1 MALKMK
7 YLQLV
12 ALPQANKLPA
22 EPEPYLTQTQSGCVS
37 IEKPHLWAGIYI
49 FLRVICLINLT
60 DGVGQGRAP
69 RKLPLRTPPQERSP
83 GGWLVG
89 SSRCS
94 LLQAQLS
101 FGAEFLLFSRWPS
114 PCPSDMATPDAM
126 VSLDLGCF
134 IKVALST
141 LEGLDLTDSFQTHLA
156 AYFRLPLCKSTPEL
170 PR

>member
-1 MALKMK
+1 MK

-69 RKLPLRTPPQERSP
+69 RKLPLRTPLRKGVLEGGWLAAPAVLSCKPSSALELSFCSSP
-83 GGWLVG
+83 GGQAHVQVTWQ
-89 SSRCS
+89 
-94 LLQAQLS
+94 LLMPL
-101 FGAEFLLFSRWPS
+101 
-114 PCPSDMATPDAM
+114 